1 MDTPEVKTEV
11 GPDSAAADQQQA
23 AATDSPAQAAEAEL
37 AQLRKERD
45 ELKDLV
51 QRSRAEFEN
60 YRRRVDREKSEMAD
74 HGAADAVRQIL
85 VVIDDFNRALQVET
99 QDKNYSKGVELIHQR
114 FTETL
119 KKLGLTPI
127 ETEGKIF
134 DPNIHYAVD
143 MTPSEDAEDQTILA
157 EYQKGYYFKGKLLRP
172 AMVKVAVRK

>member
-1 MDTPEVKTEV
+1 MDTPEVKTTEV
-11 GPDSAAADQQQA
+11 VLDPVVETQAGGAGSSAAGA
-23 AATDSPAQAAEAEL
+23 SAEVE
-37 AQLRKERD
+37 QLRKERD

-60 YRRRVDREKSEMAD
+60 YRRRVDREKADMLD
-74 HGAADAVRQIL
+74 HGAADVVRHILAV
-85 VVIDDFNRALQVET
+85 VDDFNRALQVET

-127 ETEGKIF
+127 DAEGKTF
-134 DPNIHYAVD
+134 DPNLHYAVD
-143 MTPSEDAEDQTILA
+143 MAPTEDAEDQTILA